1 MLQIT
6 ARRLP
11 NEKWVAYNS
20 DYYISNRGR
29 WYSVKSKKVLRQY
42 PNSSGYMRA
51 ELIVGGQKKKVFTHI
66 KVVELFGDCKGSR
79 LPETDTLRELKL
91 SIDHLDRD
99 KRNNRQEN
107 LELVLHSENCKRK
120 FIKKP

>member
-11 NEKWVAYNS
+11 NEKWVAYNP

-51 ELIVGGQKKKVFTHI
+51 TLVVGGQLKRVFTHI

-91 SIDHLDRD
+91 SIDHLDRN
-99 KRNNRQEN
+99 KRNNRQDN